1 MRRWP
6 RPKVRLNHFLA
17 LAAGGSRREAD
28 GWIREGRV
36 RINGAPPERI
46 GVSVEPEKDRVTLNG
61 SKVEL
66 PRERRYFAYH
76 KPRGLLVSRRSQ
88 GGRRTIFDVLGAS
101 IRGLHAVGRLDVE
114 SEGLILL
121 TDDGA
126 LSEALLH
133 PRNALLRR
141 YRVWV
146 RPIPDPKMLR
156 LLAAGT
162 TVEGVPVKP
171 ERITHEG
178 ADRGLGVLLIDLAEG
193 KKREVRMMA
202 RAAGLDVA
210 RLIRI
215 QFGSVRLDPLAPGAI
230 RPLTR
235 TEIDALRRDAF
246 PAPAPGARLR

>member
-1 MRRWP
+1 M
-6 RPKVRLNHFLA
+6 RLNHFLA

-46 GVSVEPEKDRVTLNG
+46 GVSVEPGKDRVTLDG
-61 SKVEL
+61 ARLEL
-66 PRERRYFAYH
+66 PQERRYFAYH

-88 GGRRTIFDVLGAS
+88 GGRRTIFDVLGTS
-101 IRGLHAVGRLDVE
+101 VRGLHAVGRLDVE

-133 PRNALLRR
+133 PRTALIRR

-146 RPIPDPKMLR
+146 RPIPDPKTLR
-156 LLAAGT
+156 RLALGAV
-162 TVEGVPVKP
+162 VEDVPVKP
-171 ERITHEG
+171 ERITLEG
-178 ADRGLGVLLIDLAEG
+178 AERGLGVLLIDLAEG
-193 KKREVRMMA
+193 KKREVRVMA

-215 QFGSVRLDPLAPGAI
+215 QFGPIRLHTLTQGAI

>member
-1 MRRWP
+1 
-6 RPKVRLNHFLA
+6 VRLNHFLA
-17 LAAGGSRREAD
+17 LAAGGSRRQAD

-36 RINGAPPERI
+36 RINGAPPESLGI
-46 GVSVEPEKDRVTLNG
+46 SVEPEKDRVTLDG

-66 PRERRYFAYH
+66 PEECRYFAYH

-133 PRNALLRR
+133 PRTALLRR

-146 RPIPDPKMLR
+146 RPIPDPKTLR

-171 ERITHEG
+171 ERVTHEG

-193 KKREVRMMA
+193 KKREVRVMA
-202 RAAGLDVA
+202 RAARLDVA
-210 RLIRI
+210 RLVRI
-215 QFGSVRLDPLAPGAI
+215 QFGPVRLEPLAQGAI

-235 TEIDALRRDAF
+235 TGIDALRRDAF
-246 PAPAPGARLR
+246 PGPASGARLR

>member
-1 MRRWP
+1 M
-6 RPKVRLNHFLA
+6 RLNHFLA

-36 RINGAPPERI
+36 RINDAPPERI
-46 GVSVEPEKDRVTLNG
+46 GVAVEPEKDRVTLDG
-61 SKVEL
+61 SRVEL
-66 PRERRYFAYH
+66 PRELRYFAYH
-76 KPRGLLVSRRSQ
+76 KPRGLLVSRRGQ

-101 IRGLHAVGRLDVE
+101 VRGLHAVGRLDVE

-133 PRNALLRR
+133 PRTALLRR

-156 LLAAGT
+156 RLAGGAV
-162 TVEGVPVKP
+162 VEGVPVRP
-171 ERITHEG
+171 ERVTHEG
-178 ADRGLGVLLIDLAEG
+178 AVRGLGVLLVDLAEG
-193 KKREVRMMA
+193 KKREVRVMA

-215 QFGSVRLDPLAPGAI
+215 QFGPVRLGTLAQGAI

-246 PAPAPGARLR
+246 PVPAPGARLR

>member
-1 MRRWP
+1 M
-6 RPKVRLNHFLA
+6 RLNHFLA

-36 RINGAPPERI
+36 KINGAPPERI
-46 GVSVEPEKDRVTLNG
+46 GVSVEPEKDRVTLDG

-66 PRERRYFAYH
+66 PHERRYFAYH

-88 GGRRTIFDVLGAS
+88 GGRRTIFQVLGAPA
-101 IRGLHAVGRLDVE
+101 RGLHAVGRLDVE

-133 PRNALLRR
+133 PRTALLRR

-146 RPIPDPKMLR
+146 RPIPDPRALR
-156 LLAAGT
+156 RLAAGT
-162 TVEGVPVKP
+162 TVEGVPLKP
-171 ERITHEG
+171 EHITHEG
-178 ADRGLGVLLIDLAEG
+178 ADQGLGVLLIDLAEG
-193 KKREVRMMA
+193 KKREVRVMA
-202 RAAGLDVA
+202 KAAGLDVA
-210 RLIRI
+210 RLVRV
-215 QFGSVRLDPLAPGAI
+215 QFGPIRLPPLAQGAI

-235 TEIDALRRDAF
+235 AEVDALRRDAF

>member
-1 MRRWP
+1 
-6 RPKVRLNHFLA
+6 VRLNHFLA

-28 GWIREGRV
+28 GWIRDGRV

-46 GVSVEPEKDRVTLNG
+46 GISVEPDKDRVTLDG
-61 SKVEL
+61 ARVKL
-66 PRERRYFAYH
+66 PEERRYFAYH

-88 GGRRTIFDVLGAS
+88 GGRRTIFDALGAS

-133 PRNALLRR
+133 PRTALLRR

-146 RPIPDPKMLR
+146 RPIPDPRTLR
-156 LLAAGT
+156 LLVAGT
-162 TVEGVPVKP
+162 TVEGVRVKP
-171 ERITHEG
+171 EHVTLEG
-178 ADRGLGVLLIDLAEG
+178 TERGLGILLIDLAEG
-193 KKREVRMMA
+193 KKREVRVMA

-210 RLIRI
+210 RLVRV
-215 QFGSVRLDPLAPGAI
+215 QFGPIRLAPLALGAI

-235 TEIDALRRDAF
+235 AEIDALRRDAF
-246 PAPAPGARLR
+246 RVPAPGARLR